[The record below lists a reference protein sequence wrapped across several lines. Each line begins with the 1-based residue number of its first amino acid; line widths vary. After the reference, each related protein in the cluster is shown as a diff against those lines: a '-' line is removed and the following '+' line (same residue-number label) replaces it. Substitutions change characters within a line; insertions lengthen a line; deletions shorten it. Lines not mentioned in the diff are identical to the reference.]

1 MYDYVSMMITKYKEF
16 LDMKG
21 DALNAADKNKCT
33 EHLKVFEEVKQ
44 IYDASEEDPSNKVM
58 EKMMTL

>member
-16 LDMKG
+16 LEMKG
-21 DALNAADKNKCT
+21 DALNATDKNKCT